1 MAKASIAT
9 WIFQAN
15 PQKYDIQ
22 TSLGREK
29 SEWWNLRQHADKVKT
44 GDRVLIWISGKKAG
58 IYAIGEVISAPVER
72 LDSSK
77 GRAYWK
83 TEGGHQMRPRVEVR
97 YTEVMLDRPLLK
109 RLLEF
114 DAALTSLSIIT
125 QPRGTNF
132 KVTAAQWEA
141 LENWLSH

>member
-1 MAKASIAT
+1 MAKPTPAT

-15 PQKYDIQ
+15 PREYDIQ
-22 TSLGREK
+22 SSLATEK
-29 SEWWNLRQHADKVKT
+29 TEWWNLRQHATKVKV
-44 GDRVLIWISGKKAG
+44 GDRILIWISGKTAG

-72 LDSSK
+72 LDSTK
-77 GRAYWK
+77 GRGYWK
-83 TEGGHQMRPRVEVR
+83 TQGGHQMWPRVEVQ
-97 YTEVMLDRPLLK
+97 YTEVMLERPLLK

-114 DAALTSLSIIT
+114 DAALTSLSVIK

-132 KVTAAQWEA
+132 KVTDDEWEA